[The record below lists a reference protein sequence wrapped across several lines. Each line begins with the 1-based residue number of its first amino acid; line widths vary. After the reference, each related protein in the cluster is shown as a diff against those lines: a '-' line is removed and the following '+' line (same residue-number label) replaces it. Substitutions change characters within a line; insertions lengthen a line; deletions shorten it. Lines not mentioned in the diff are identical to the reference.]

1 MDGVLVVAMIAGAV
15 LTFAIGIWIGL
26 GRPGMKDT
34 VQQRPWRSEDRLRAT
49 WINRVFFRM
58 DRRPRRF
65 DTSRLVVPKSKPDD
79 VQKTSEEKEDSG
91 VVRLRRR
98 SGG

>member
-1 MDGVLVVAMIAGAV
+1 MDKLLIVAMIAGAI

-26 GRPGMKDT
+26 GRPGMKDS
-34 VQQRPWRSEDRLRAT
+34 VQQRPWRSEERLSAT

-65 DTSRLVVPKSKPDD
+65 DASRLVVPKGKPDD
-79 VQKTSEEKEDSG
+79 AQKKAEEEDPG

-98 SGG
+98 GE

>member
-1 MDGVLVVAMIAGAV
+1 MDKLLLVAMIAGAV
-15 LTFAIGIWIGL
+15 LTFALGIWIGL

-34 VQQRPWRSEDRLRAT
+34 VQQRPWRADERLGAT

-65 DTSRLVVPKSKPDD
+65 DAGRLVVPKSGSDKAHKD
-79 VQKTSEEKEDSG
+79 KEEESSG

-98 SGG
+98 GE

>member
-1 MDGVLVVAMIAGAV
+1 MDRLLWVAMVAGAV

-26 GRPGMKDT
+26 GRPGMKDS
-34 VQQRPWRSEDRLRAT
+34 VQQRPWRSEDRLQAT

-65 DTSRLVVPKSKPDD
+65 DAGRLVVPKSESDKAKD
-79 VQKTSEEKEDSG
+79 EEEGSSG

-98 SGG
+98 GE

>member
-1 MDGVLVVAMIAGAV
+1 MDRLLVVAMIAGAI

-26 GRPGMKDT
+26 GRPGMKDS

-65 DTSRLVVPKSKPDD
+65 DTGRLVVPKGKQDQP
-79 VQKTSEEKEDSG
+79 QEKTGEENSG

-98 SGG
+98 GD

>member
-26 GRPGMKDT
+26 GRPGMKDS

-58 DRRPRRF
+58 DQRPRRF
-65 DTSRLVVPKSKPDD
+65 DTRRLVVPKKKPDE
-79 VQKTSEEKEDSG
+79 VETTSEEEENSG
-91 VVRLRRR
+91 VVRLRRP
-98 SGG
+98 GG

>member
-1 MDGVLVVAMIAGAV
+1 MDKLLLVAMIAGAV

-34 VQQRPWRSEDRLRAT
+34 VQQRPWRSEDRLQAT

-65 DTSRLVVPKSKPDD
+65 DTGRLVVPKRGSDKNED
-79 VQKTSEEKEDSG
+79 KEEDGSN

-98 SGG
+98 RE

>member
-1 MDGVLVVAMIAGAV
+1 MDKLLIVAMIAGAV

-26 GRPGMKDT
+26 GRPGMRDT
-34 VQQRPWRSEDRLRAT
+34 VQQRPWRSEDRLQAT

-65 DTSRLVVPKSKPDD
+65 DAGRLVVPKSD
-79 VQKTSEEKEDSG
+79 SEEEEDKEGQSSG

-98 SGG
+98 GE